1 MMSDQILEEYIG
13 QLVDPR
19 GGPVVRQLDRI
30 IRATEP
36 KLAMAIKYKILM
48 YGLGG
53 DFRTWVCAI
62 NSGRRHVSIN
72 FLYGVMLD
80 DPRKVLRAGSSVLM
94 SWDFP
99 FDDEIDPAAVGPYV
113 AEAVRRYP
121 EYKANRQAVQDAAY
135 ADAEKAGRRQKAERP
150 PADNPS

>member
-1 MMSDQILEEYIG
+1 MSESVLEEYIAS
-13 QLVDPR
+13 LVDPR
-19 GGPVVRQLDRI
+19 GEPVVRQLDRI
-30 IRATEP
+30 IRAAEP
-36 KLAMAIKYKILM
+36 NLEAAIKYKILM

-62 NSGRRHVSIN
+62 NSGRRHVSVN

-80 DPRKVLRAGSSVLM
+80 DPRKVLRSGSSVLM

-99 FDDEIDPAAVGPYV
+99 FDEEVEAAALGPYV
-113 AEAVRRYP
+113 AEAVRRNP

-135 ADAEKAGRRQKAERP
+135 ADAEKAGRRPKP
-150 PADNPS
+150 KG